1 MSPRPYK
8 LGQRQVATDQTRSR
22 IVAAAREL
30 LAGDSGPAGFTVDA
44 VARQAGVARMTVYY
58 QFRSKR
64 GVLEALF
71 DDLANRGLMPHL
83 LPVFQEPVPAR
94 ALDGLIGAF
103 AAFWHSDRVVL
114 RRARA
119 LAALDPEIAESVRAR
134 DERRREHLRRI
145 LGRVSEKTKESEKG
159 NEKEKGSEKKNEQ
172 DAIDIL
178 HMLTSFET
186 LDALLTDGRSLEE
199 ATQIVRQ
206 LAAAVLDPPHGM
218 PGDMR

>member
-8 LGQRQVATDQTRSR
+8 LGQRRLATDQTRSR
-22 IVAAAREL
+22 IVTAAREL
-30 LAGDSGPAGFTVDA
+30 LADENGPPGFTVDA

-58 QFRSKR
+58 QFQSKR

-83 LPVFQEPVPAR
+83 FPVFQEPVPAR

-103 AAFWHSDRVVL
+103 AAFWNSDRIVL

-119 LAALDPEIAESVRAR
+119 LVALDPEMADSIRER
-134 DERRREHLRRI
+134 DERRREHLRKIVER
-145 LGRVSEKTKESEKG
+145 LFAEKG
-159 NEKEKGSEKKNEQ
+159 KDKQKGAVPAAALRSI
-172 DAIDIL
+172 IDVL

-186 LDALLTDGRSLEE
+186 FDALLTGERSVEE
-199 ATQIVRQ
+199 VTRIVRH
-206 LAAAVLDPPHGM
+206 LAATALDLRA
-218 PGDMR
+218 D

>member
-8 LGQRQVATDQTRSR
+8 LGQRQLAADETRSR

-30 LAGDSGPAGFTVDA
+30 LADETGSAGFTVDA

-58 QFRSKR
+58 QFHSKR

-83 LPVFQEPVPAR
+83 QPVFHEPSAER
-94 ALDGLIGAF
+94 ALDGLIAAF
-103 AAFWHSDRVVL
+103 AAFWDSDRVVL

-119 LAALDPEIAESVRAR
+119 LGALDTEVAESVRAR
-134 DERRREHLRRI
+134 DEMRRGHLRKI
-145 LGRVSEKTKESEKG
+145 LGRLSAEKASTSAKPQPSAL
-159 NEKEKGSEKKNEQ
+159 
-172 DAIDIL
+172 DVL

-186 LDALLTDGRSLEE
+186 FDALRRGDRSLEE
-199 ATQIVRQ
+199 TTRIVRQ
-206 LAAAVLDPPHGM
+206 LAAAVLEPPRSARRHA
-218 PGDMR
+218 R